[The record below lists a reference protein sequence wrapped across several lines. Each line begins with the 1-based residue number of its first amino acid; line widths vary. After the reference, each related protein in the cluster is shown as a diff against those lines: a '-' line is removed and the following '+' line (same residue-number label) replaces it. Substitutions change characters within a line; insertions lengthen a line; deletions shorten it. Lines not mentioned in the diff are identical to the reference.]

1 MQVAPPFGLTLRAM
15 LGKCLRP
22 TVSGRL
28 ALGLVSVL
36 ALLALSV
43 SPAAAQSAYEVEYND
58 APPVS
63 SGGKKPK
70 GNTQADK
77 SDTGGQ
83 GAQTG
88 VGSGGSGG
96 DSSGGSSER
105 GANAPAG
112 KGDNG
117 QGSPGPGSDKKQAK
131 ALQPGDPA
139 AATTSDDDGGSSPL
153 VPILIAIL
161 VLAAIT
167 VAVVMIRQ
175 RRQGADSGDSGTPV
189 SPEAN

>member
-1 MQVAPPFGLTLRAM
+1 M
-15 LGKCLRP
+15 LGKRLRP
-22 TVSGRL
+22 TVPGRL
-28 ALGLVSVL
+28 VLGLVSVL
-36 ALLALSV
+36 ALLALA
-43 SPAAAQSAYEVEYND
+43 PAFAAAQATDATGVQYSD
-58 APPVS
+58 APPIPT
-63 SGGKKPK
+63 GNKKPK

-77 SDTGGQ
+77 SDSGGQ

-96 DSSGGSSER
+96 DSSGGSSEG

-112 KGDNG
+112 KGDKG
-117 QGSPGPGSDKKQAK
+117 QGSPGSGSGNKQSK

-139 AATTSDDDGGSSPL
+139 AATTSSEDDGGSSPL

-161 VLAAIT
+161 VLAAVT

-175 RRQGADSGDSGTPV
+175 RRQGADSDDSGAPV
-189 SPEAN
+189 SPETN